1 VTSCIYPVADVGR
14 FENGRYVVTATNI
27 YRSNT
32 SSGSSSSGTTVLS
45 AETGEARGQN
55 YVDMGGG
62 WAGAQATLYR
72 DGLLVI
78 ASQAVSNANNSGTR
92 GRVFVVGVD
101 RRGRSL
107 FVSQS
112 FDIPTACGR
121 WDTCSSDR
129 SQNFQQRISSD
140 IAKYVARLDVYPEDR
155 GGGRSAR
162 EAFRVAIT
170 ESCAAY
176 DDLPVAARAAIAAE
190 TGFAGCNP

>member
-1 VTSCIYPVADVGR
+1 
-14 FENGRYVVTATNI
+14 
-27 YRSNT
+27 
-32 SSGSSSSGTTVLS
+32 
-45 AETGEARGQN
+45 
-55 YVDMGGG
+55 MGGG
-62 WAGAQATLYR
+62 WAGAQATIYR
-72 DGLLVI
+72 DGLLVV
-78 ASQAVSNANNSGTR
+78 ASRAVSNARNSGTR

-140 IAKYVARLDVYPEDR
+140 IARYVARLDVYPEDR

-162 EAFRVAIT
+162 EALRVTIT
-170 ESCAAY
+170 QSCAAY
-176 DDLPVAARAAIAAE
+176 DDLPVAARAAIAYE
-190 TGFAGCNP
+190 TGFSGCNPGR